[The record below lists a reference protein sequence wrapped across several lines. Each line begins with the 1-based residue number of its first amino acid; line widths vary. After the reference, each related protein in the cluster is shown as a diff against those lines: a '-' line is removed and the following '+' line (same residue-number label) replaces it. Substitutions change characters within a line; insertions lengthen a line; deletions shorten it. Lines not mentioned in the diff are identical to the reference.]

1 MAIGKQYYDLV
12 YLEGQVLE
20 GIPKFDGKTFPGF
33 GQIVHNRRGSLDNK
47 KGNTQWAELQ

>member
-1 MAIGKQYYDLV
+1 MAIGKQYHDLV
-12 YLEGQVLE
+12 YCHVLE